1 MPAHIYIST
10 PINIYKH
17 SKPWWPNE
25 AHRLDDLIW
34 WYAMVDMILYGL
46 NEKSIT
52 CFGKKILNGRVKKHP
67 F

>member
-10 PINIYKH
+10 PINIYKR

-34 WYAMVDMILYGL
+34 RYAMVDMIL
-46 NEKSIT
+46 
-52 CFGKKILNGRVKKHP
+52 
-67 F
+67 